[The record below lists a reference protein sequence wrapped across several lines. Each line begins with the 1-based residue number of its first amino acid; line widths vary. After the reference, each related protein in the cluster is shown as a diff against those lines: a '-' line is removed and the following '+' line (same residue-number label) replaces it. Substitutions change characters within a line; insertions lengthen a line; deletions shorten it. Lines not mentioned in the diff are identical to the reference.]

1 MTMSRYVYESQK
13 RCRAKYNKKYYAK
26 SRTGTKTKRPWTVDE
41 INLVCEHN
49 VTDTELATK
58 INRSVRAIQ
67 IMRCRA
73 NKKVS

>member
-1 MTMSRYVYESQK
+1 MSNYDKCPSRK
-13 RCRAKYNKKYYAK
+13 RCRARYNKKYYDRTK
-26 SRTGTKTKRPWTVDE
+26 SDTGKKRSWTVDE
-41 INLVCEHN
+41 INLVCEHS